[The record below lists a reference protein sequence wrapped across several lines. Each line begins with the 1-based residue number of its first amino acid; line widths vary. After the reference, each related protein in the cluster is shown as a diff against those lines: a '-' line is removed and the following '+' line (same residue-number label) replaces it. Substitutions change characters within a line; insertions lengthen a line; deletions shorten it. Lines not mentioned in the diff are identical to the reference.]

1 MAERVVLCGAN
12 SYEQKY
18 YFNKDFMLV
27 PEDIQNEIH
36 IISVMFTEEIGGIF
50 TMVFDEDGKLLLET
64 QAADG
69 DYLYDEI
76 GARLYVDKIT
86 RKRQDLFRSLEMF
99 YRVFILG
106 EKLEDIEKK
115 MAEEE
120 ED

>member
-1 MAERVVLCGAN
+1 MAERIVLCGAN

-18 YFNKDFMLV
+18 YFNKDFALI

-36 IISVMFTEEIGGIF
+36 VICVLFTEDVGGIF
-50 TMVFDEDGKLLLET
+50 TMVFDEDGKLQLET
-64 QAADG
+64 TVADG

-76 GARLYVDKIT
+76 DSQLMIRKIT
-86 RKRQDLFRSLEMF
+86 KSKQDLFKSLEMF

-106 EKLEDIEKK
+106 ESIDEAIKVKED
-115 MAEEE
+115 E

>member
-1 MAERVVLCGAN
+1 MSEKVVLCGAN

-18 YFNKDFMLV
+18 YYNKDFALI
-27 PEDIQNEIH
+27 PEEIQNEIH
-36 IISVMFTEEIGGIF
+36 VISVMFTEEIGGIITF
-50 TMVFDEDGKLLLET
+50 VFDEDGSLKIET

-86 RKRQDLFRSLEMF
+86 RLRQDLFRSIEMF
-99 YRVFILG
+99 YRVFVLG

-115 MAEEE
+115 MAEEN
-120 ED
+120 